1 MGRMTNGSGGGFIA
15 EQRRMQFM
23 LGMTH
28 LQHQLG
34 EASADAGLE
43 RQKALYS
50 HQKEVDH
57 GFSTQAKDKD
67 WEIES
72 QRMILGSGLK
82 QEEMSH
88 ASNLKTE
95 EADKMVD
102 IDKRRAQNENNATLS
117 LERRRGQ
124 LPLTRQEKYQAAQQ
138 RRHDDATIAR
148 AEEITQ
154 REREK
159 TERERANSEAMQPMV
174 DKVMEMLSTTM
185 GGGPASQGA
194 QEPQPQQTRTTMPR
208 YGSSGG
214 GWSSEVP
221 TRASRRIRNKARGK

>member
-1 MGRMTNGSGGGFIA
+1 MGRLTSSNGGGFIA

-124 LPLTRQEKYQAAQQ
+124 LP
-138 RRHDDATIAR
+138 
-148 AEEITQ
+148 
-154 REREK
+154 
-159 TERERANSEAMQPMV
+159 MV